1 MMPVT
6 RTNPANGES
15 ENHKGWN
22 LVGNPYPSPVD
33 WLVESGW
40 DKSDINDAKYIWNPS
55 ADNYT
60 IFLGGTNPVGIN
72 GGTQF
77 IPSNQGFWVQATTN
91 GSISINNA
99 CRKGIMNS
107 TPDYY
112 KNQEIDYPFI
122 SLVCKGNSLSDE
134 TLVRFIGQ
142 ASPDFDLNLDA
153 IKLFSFSD
161 KTPQI
166 SSMLVSTALAI
177 NTLAEITDNLEIPLS
192 FYCLTEGDFSLSLD
206 PKSHTD
212 EFRDIYLFDR
222 ILKQLTNLKHDKIY
236 EFHHRTTNIKTR
248 FLLIINP
255 TREKLAALETGD
267 KFRVYAIGKRIF
279 IDKLDGEDKYCKLIV
294 SNLMGQRIYSR
305 DFISNS
311 NTFKLNADNGI
322 YVFSIITK
330 SGIFSK
336 KLYIN

>member
-1 MMPVT
+1 M
-6 RTNPANGES
+6 
-15 ENHKGWN
+15 
-22 LVGNPYPSPVD
+22 
-33 WLVESGW
+33 ESGW

-60 IFLGGTNPVGIN
+60 IFLGGSNPVGIN

-91 GSISINNA
+91 GNISVNNA

-112 KNQEIDYPFI
+112 KNQETDYPFI
-122 SLVCKGNSLSDE
+122 SLICSGNSLSDE
-134 TLVRFIGQ
+134 TIVRFIGQ
-142 ASPDFDLNLDA
+142 ASPEFDLNLDA

-166 SSMLVSTALAI
+166 SSMLEKTALAI
-177 NTLAEITDNLEIPLS
+177 NALAEITDNLEIPLS
-192 FYCLTEGDFSLSLD
+192 FYCPTEGNFSLSLD
-206 PKSHTD
+206 NKSNTA

-222 ILKQLTNLKHDKIY
+222 LLKQLTNLKQDKTY
-236 EFHHRTTNIKTR
+236 EFRYLTSNIRSR

-255 TREKLAALETGD
+255 SREKLTALETGD

-279 IDKLDGEDKYCKLIV
+279 IDKLDGKKQGCKLMV
-294 SNLMGQRIYSR
+294 SNLAGQVIFWGEFAS
-305 DFISNS
+305 SKKNLV
-311 NTFKLNADNGI
+311 LNADAGI
-322 YVFSIITK
+322 YIFSIVTDK
-330 SGIFSK
+330 EIFSK